1 MDVRVTGGSKFQR
14 EIVHKVIEWTI
25 KRLKLTRMSSLCIQV
40 ILKKLRGVDGF
51 CSTEDDSK
59 RKFIIEAHKTLG
71 LRQLIMTLIHEMV
84 HVKQF
89 AKNEMDDFH
98 INGRQRWKSGTV
110 PKNVSYYD
118 MPWEK
123 EAIRLQEKL
132 TDEFWRE
139 DQI

>member
-1 MDVRVTGGSKFQR
+1 
-14 EIVHKVIEWTI
+14 
-25 KRLKLTRMSSLCIQV
+25 MSSLYIYV
-40 ILKKLRGVDGF
+40 ALKKLRGVDGY
-51 CSTEDDSK
+51 CSMEDDT
-59 RKFIIEAHKTLG
+59 RRMFTIEIHKNLK

-89 AKNEMDDFH
+89 ARNEMDDFRV
-98 INGRQRWKSGTV
+98 NDRYRWKSGTV
-110 PKNVSYYD
+110 PKNITYYN

-123 EAIRLQEKL
+123 EALRLQEKL

>member
-89 AKNEMDDFH
+89 ARNEMDDFP

-110 PKNVSYYD
+110 SKNVSYYD

-132 TDEFWRE
+132 TDELWRE

>member
-1 MDVRVTGGSKFQR
+1 MNVRITGGSKHQR
-14 EIVHKVIEWTI
+14 EIVYKVIEWTI
-25 KRLKLTRMSSLCIQV
+25 KRLKLVRMSSLYIYV
-40 ILKKLRGVDGF
+40 VLKKLRGVDGY
-51 CSTEDDSK
+51 CSMEDDT
-59 RKFIIEAHKTLG
+59 RRIFTIEIHKNLK

-89 AKNEMDDFH
+89 ARNEMDDFRV
-98 INGRQRWKSGTV
+98 NGRYRWKSGSV
-110 PKNVSYYD
+110 PRNVTYYD

-123 EAIRLQEKL
+123 EALRLQEKL

>member
-14 EIVHKVIEWTI
+14 EVAHKLIYWTI
-25 KRLKLTRMSSLCIQV
+25 KQLKLTRMSSLDVHI
-40 ILKKLRGVDGF
+40 ILKNLRGLDGE
-51 CSTEDDSK
+51 CSMEDEEK
-59 RKFIIEAHKTLG
+59 RTFTIEANKTLG

-89 AKNEMDDFH
+89 ARNEMDDFRV
-98 INGRQRWKSGTV
+98 NGRYRWKSGSV
-110 PKNVSYYD
+110 PRNVTYYD

-123 EAIRLQEKL
+123 EALRLQEKL
-132 TDEFWRE
+132 TDEFLRE

>member
-25 KRLKLTRMSSLCIQV
+25 KRLKLTRMSSLDIHI
-40 ILKKLRGVDGF
+40 ILRKLRGVDGL

-59 RKFIIEAHKTLG
+59 RTFIIEAHKTLG

-110 PKNVSYYD
+110 SKNVSYYD

>member
-1 MDVRVTGGSKFQR
+1 
-14 EIVHKVIEWTI
+14 
-25 KRLKLTRMSSLCIQV
+25 MSSLDIHI
-40 ILKKLRGVDGF
+40 ILRKLRGVDGL

-59 RKFIIEAHKTLG
+59 RTFIIEAHKTLG

-89 AKNEMDDFH
+89 VRNEMDDFP
-98 INGRQRWKSGTV
+98 INGRHRWKSGTI

-123 EAIRLQEKL
+123 EAMRLQEKL
-132 TDEFWRE
+132 TDELWRE

>member
-14 EIVHKVIEWTI
+14 EVAHKLIYWTI
-25 KRLKLTRMSSLCIQV
+25 KQLKLTRMSSLDVHI
-40 ILKKLRGVDGF
+40 ILKKLRGLDGE
-51 CSTEDDSK
+51 CSMEDEE
-59 RKFIIEAHKTLG
+59 RRTFTIEARKNLK

-89 AKNEMDDFH
+89 ARNEMDDFP
-98 INGRQRWKSGTV
+98 INGRQRWKSKTL
-110 PKNVSYYD
+110 PKSINYDD

-123 EAIRLQEKL
+123 EATRLQEKL

>member
-1 MDVRVTGGSKFQR
+1 MNVRITGGSKHQR
-14 EIVHKVIEWTI
+14 EIVYKVIEWTI
-25 KRLKLTRMSSLCIQV
+25 KRLKLSRMSSLDIHV
-40 ILKKLRGVDGF
+40 ILRKLRGVDGF

-59 RKFIIEAHKTLG
+59 RTFIIEAHKTLG

-89 AKNEMDDFH
+89 ARNEMDDFP

-123 EAIRLQEKL
+123 EAMRLQEKL

>member
-14 EIVHKVIEWTI
+14 EIVYKVIEWTI
-25 KRLKLTRMSSLCIQV
+25 KRLKLARMSSLYIYV
-40 ILKKLRGVDGF
+40 ALKKLRGVDGY
-51 CSTEDDSK
+51 CSMEDDT
-59 RKFIIEAHKTLG
+59 RRMFTIEIHKNLK

-89 AKNEMDDFH
+89 ARNEMDDFP

-110 PKNVSYYD
+110 SKNVSYYD

>member
-1 MDVRVTGGSKFQR
+1 MGVRITGGSKHQR
-14 EIVHKVIEWTI
+14 EIVYKVIEWTI
-25 KRLKLTRMSSLCIQV
+25 KRLKLARMSSLYIYV
-40 ILKKLRGVDGF
+40 ALKKLRGVDGY
-51 CSTEDDSK
+51 CSMEDDT
-59 RKFIIEAHKTLG
+59 RRMFTIEIHKNLK

-89 AKNEMDDFH
+89 ARNEMDDFRV
-98 INGRQRWKSGTV
+98 NDRYRWKSGTV
-110 PKNVSYYD
+110 PKNITYYN

-123 EAIRLQEKL
+123 EALRLQEKL

>member
-25 KRLKLTRMSSLCIQV
+25 KRLKLTRMSSLDIHI
-40 ILKKLRGVDGF
+40 ILRKLRGVDGL

-59 RKFIIEAHKTLG
+59 RTFIIEAHKTLG

>member
-14 EIVHKVIEWTI
+14 EIVHKVIGWTI
-25 KRLKLTRMSSLCIQV
+25 KRLKLTRMSSLDIHI
-40 ILKKLRGVDGF
+40 ILRKLRGVDGL

-59 RKFIIEAHKTLG
+59 RTFIIEAHKTLG

-110 PKNVSYYD
+110 SKNVSYYD

>member
-1 MDVRVTGGSKFQR
+1 MDVRVTGGTKFQK
-14 EIVHKVIEWTI
+14 EVAHKLIYWTI
-25 KRLKLTRMSSLCIQV
+25 KQLKLTRMSSLDVHI
-40 ILKKLRGVDGF
+40 ILKKLRGLDGE
-51 CSTEDDSK
+51 CSMEDEEK
-59 RKFIIEAHKTLG
+59 RTFAIEADKTLK

-89 AKNEMDDFH
+89 ARNEMDDFP
-98 INGRQRWKSGTV
+98 INGRHRWKSGTV
-110 PKNVSYYD
+110 PKNVTYYD

-123 EAIRLQEKL
+123 EALRLQEKL

>member
-1 MDVRVTGGSKFQR
+1 MNVRITGGSKHQR
-14 EIVHKVIEWTI
+14 EIVYKVIEWTI
-25 KRLKLTRMSSLCIQV
+25 KRLKLVRMSSLYIYV
-40 ILKKLRGVDGF
+40 VLKKLRGVDGY
-51 CSTEDDSK
+51 CSMEDDT
-59 RKFIIEAHKTLG
+59 RRMFTIEIHKNLK

-89 AKNEMDDFH
+89 ARNEMDDFRV
-98 INGRQRWKSGTV
+98 NGRYRWKSGSV
-110 PKNVSYYD
+110 PRNVTYYN

-123 EAIRLQEKL
+123 EALRLQEKL

>member
-14 EIVHKVIEWTI
+14 EIVYKVIEWTI
-25 KRLKLTRMSSLCIQV
+25 KRLKLARMSSLYIYV
-40 ILKKLRGVDGF
+40 VLKKLRGVDGE
-51 CSTEDDSK
+51 CSMEDDT
-59 RKFIIEAHKTLG
+59 RRIFTIEIHKNLK

-89 AKNEMDDFH
+89 ARNEMDDFP
-98 INGRQRWKSGTV
+98 INGRQRWKSKTL
-110 PKNVSYYD
+110 PKSINYDD

-123 EAIRLQEKL
+123 EATRLQEKL

>member
-25 KRLKLTRMSSLCIQV
+25 KRLKLSRMSSLDIHV
-40 ILKKLRGVDGF
+40 ILRKLRGADGF
-51 CSTEDDSK
+51 CSTEDDSR

-89 AKNEMDDFH
+89 ARNEMDDFP

>member
-25 KRLKLTRMSSLCIQV
+25 KRLKLTRMSSLDIHI
-40 ILKKLRGVDGF
+40 ILRKLRGVDGL
-51 CSTEDDSK
+51 CSTEYYSK
-59 RKFIIEAHKTLG
+59 RTFIIEAHKTLG

-89 AKNEMDDFH
+89 ARNEMDDFP

-110 PKNVSYYD
+110 SKNVSYYD

-132 TDEFWRE
+132 TNEFWRE

>member
-1 MDVRVTGGSKFQR
+1 MNVRITGGSKHQR
-14 EIVHKVIEWTI
+14 EIVYKVIEWTI
-25 KRLKLTRMSSLCIQV
+25 KRLKLARMSSLYIYIV
-40 ILKKLRGVDGF
+40 LKKLRGVDGY
-51 CSTEDDSK
+51 CSMEDDT
-59 RKFIIEAHKTLG
+59 RRMFTIEIHKNLK

-89 AKNEMDDFH
+89 ARNEMDDFRV
-98 INGRQRWKSGTV
+98 NGRYRWKSGSV
-110 PKNVSYYD
+110 PRNVTYYD

-123 EAIRLQEKL
+123 EALRLQEKL

>member
-1 MDVRVTGGSKFQR
+1 MDVRVTGGNKYQR
-14 EIVHKVIEWTI
+14 EIVHKVIGWTI
-25 KRLKLTRMSSLCIQV
+25 KRLKLSRMSSLDVQV
-40 ILKKLRGVDGF
+40 ILRKLRGVDGY
-51 CSTEDDSK
+51 CSMEDDSK
-59 RKFIIEAHKTLG
+59 RIFIIEAHKALG

-89 AKNEMDDFH
+89 AKNEMDDFQ

-110 PKNVSYYD
+110 PKNVTYYD

-123 EAIRLQEKL
+123 EAMRLQEKL
-132 TDEFWRE
+132 TDELWRE

>member
-1 MDVRVTGGSKFQR
+1 MDVRITGGSKHQR
-14 EIVHKVIEWTI
+14 EIVYKVIEWTI
-25 KRLKLTRMSSLCIQV
+25 KRLKLARMSSLYIYIV
-40 ILKKLRGVDGF
+40 LKKLRGVDGY
-51 CSTEDDSK
+51 CSMEDDT
-59 RKFIIEAHKTLG
+59 RRMFTIEIHKNLK

-89 AKNEMDDFH
+89 ARNEMDDFRV
-98 INGRQRWKSGTV
+98 NGRYRWKSGSV
-110 PKNVSYYD
+110 PRNVTYYD

-123 EAIRLQEKL
+123 EALRLQEKL

>member
-1 MDVRVTGGSKFQR
+1 MDVGVTGGNKYQR
-14 EIVHKVIEWTI
+14 EIVHKVIGWTI
-25 KRLKLTRMSSLCIQV
+25 KRLKHSRMSSLEVQV
-40 ILKKLRGVDGF
+40 IIRKLRGVDGF

-59 RKFIIEAHKTLG
+59 RTFIIEAHKTLG

-89 AKNEMDDFH
+89 ARNEMDDFP

>member
-1 MDVRVTGGSKFQR
+1 MGVRITGGSKHQR
-14 EIVHKVIEWTI
+14 EIVYKVIEWTI
-25 KRLKLTRMSSLCIQV
+25 KRLKLVRMSSLYIYV
-40 ILKKLRGVDGF
+40 VLKKLRGVDGY
-51 CSTEDDSK
+51 CSMEDDTRRMYS
-59 RKFIIEAHKTLG
+59 IEIHKNLK

-89 AKNEMDDFH
+89 ARNEMDDFRV
-98 INGRQRWKSGTV
+98 NGRYRWKSGSV
-110 PKNVSYYD
+110 PKNVTYYD

-123 EAIRLQEKL
+123 EALRLQEKL

>member
-14 EIVHKVIEWTI
+14 EIVYKVIEWTI
-25 KRLKLTRMSSLCIQV
+25 KRLKLARMSSLYIYV
-40 ILKKLRGVDGF
+40 VLKKLRGVDGY
-51 CSTEDDSK
+51 CSMEDDT
-59 RKFIIEAHKTLG
+59 RRMFTIEIHKNLK

-89 AKNEMDDFH
+89 ARNEMDDFP
-98 INGRQRWKSGTV
+98 INGRQRWKSGSV
-110 PKNVSYYD
+110 PESINYDD

-123 EAIRLQEKL
+123 EATRLQKKL

-139 DQI
+139 DQL